1 MVTMKSAVL
10 TGPGPLT
17 VEEVTLDGPEAG
29 EVLVRIDSC
38 GVCHS
43 DLHVINGVRAAG
55 KVPAPVIL
63 GHEAAGIVEEV
74 GAGVKSVQPGDHV
87 IMAFH
92 PTCGTCYY
100 CRRGMPQ
107 ICETPDFAERAVD
120 GPRPRLKING
130 ETPARQGIGV
140 GGFSEYTC
148 MPEGGVIKVREDAP
162 LDTICLIGCGVT
174 TGIGAV
180 TNAARVEPGSLVAVI
195 GLGGVGLNCVQGA
208 KLAGAHRIIAID
220 MLADKL
226 EMAGKFGATDFVDA
240 GKEDDVVA
248 RVQEMTGGRLDY
260 AFEAI
265 GLAKTV
271 EQAFAM
277 IRPGG
282 TAVAVGVTGENVTVP
297 GRAFLAEK
305 KLIGSLY
312 GSASIHY
319 MIPRLVDLYM
329 EDKVM
334 LDELVSKRRPLTEIN
349 EAFEDLEAGHVA
361 RSVITLS

>member
-1 MVTMKSAVL
+1 MKSAVL

-17 VEEVTLDGPEAG
+17 IEEVTLDGPEAG
-29 EVLVRIDSC
+29 EVLVKIHAC

-43 DLHVINGVRAAG
+43 DLHHIHGVRNSG
-55 KVPAPVIL
+55 QSLPSPVIL
-63 GHEAAGIVEEV
+63 GHEAAGIVESV
-74 GAGVKSVQPGDHV
+74 GQGVTSVVPGDHV

-92 PTCGTCYY
+92 PTCGKCFY
-100 CRRGMPQ
+100 CRRAMPQ
-107 ICETPDFAERAVD
+107 ICETPDYPERAVD

-148 MPEGGVIKVREDAP
+148 MPEGGVIKIRKDAP
-162 LDTICLIGCGVT
+162 LDIVCLIGCGVT

-180 TNAARVEPGSLVAVI
+180 VNTAKVEAGSNVAVI
-195 GLGGVGLNCVQGA
+195 GLGGVGLNVVQGA
-208 KLAGAHRIIAID
+208 RLAGAHRIIAVD
-220 MLADKL
+220 MLPDKL
-226 EMAGKFGATDFVDA
+226 EMAARFGATDFVNA
-240 GKEDDVVA
+240 AEEPDVVGKVKEIA
-248 RVQEMTGGRLDY
+248 GGYLDY

-265 GLAKTV
+265 GLARTV

-277 IRPGG
+277 IRSGG
-282 TAVAVGVTGENVTVP
+282 TAVVVGVTGEDVTVP
-297 GRAFLAEK
+297 GRAFLGEK

-329 EDKVM
+329 ENKIM
-334 LDELVSKRRPLTEIN
+334 LNELVSKRRPLSEIN
-349 EAFEDLEAGHVA
+349 EAFADLEEGHVA
-361 RSVITLS
+361 RTVINF

>member
-10 TGPGPLT
+10 TGPGPLSI
-17 VEEVTLDGPEAG
+17 EEVTLDGPEAG
-29 EVLVRIDSC
+29 EVLVKITAC

-55 KVPAPVIL
+55 KTATPIIL
-63 GHEAAGIVEEV
+63 GHEAAGIVEEI
-74 GAGVKSVQPGDHV
+74 GANVRSVKPGDHV

-100 CRRGMPQ
+100 CRRAMPQ
-107 ICETPDFAERAVD
+107 ICETPDFPDRSVD
-120 GPRPRLKING
+120 GRRPRLKING
-130 ETPARQGIGV
+130 EVPARQGIGV
-140 GGFSEYTC
+140 GGFSEFTC
-148 MPEGGVIKVREDAP
+148 MPEGGVIRIRNDAP
-162 LDTICLIGCGVT
+162 LETVCLVGCGVT

-180 TNAARVEPGSLVAVI
+180 TNAARVEAGSMVAVI
-195 GLGGVGLNCVQGA
+195 GLGGVGLNCIQGA
-208 KLAGAHRIIAID
+208 RLAGAHRIFAID
-220 MLADKL
+220 TLADKL
-226 EMAGKFGATDFVDA
+226 EMAAQFGATDFINA
-240 GKEDDVVA
+240 SQEEDVVA
-248 RVQEMTGGRLDY
+248 RVIEMTDGRLDY

-265 GLAKTV
+265 GLGKTV
-271 EQAFAM
+271 EQAFGM

-282 TAVAVGVTGENVTVP
+282 TAVVVGVTADNVTVP

-329 EDKVM
+329 EGKVQ
-334 LDELVSKRRPLTEIN
+334 LDELVSKRRPLAEIN
-349 EAFEDLEAGHVA
+349 EAFADLAAGHVA
-361 RSVITLS
+361 RSVMNIA

>member
-1 MVTMKSAVL
+1 MKSAVL
-10 TGPGPLT
+10 SGPGPLT
-17 VEEVTLDGPEAG
+17 IEEVTLDGPGAG
-29 EVLVRIDSC
+29 EVLVKIAAC

-55 KVPAPVIL
+55 QAATPVIL
-63 GHEAAGIVEEV
+63 GHEAAGVVEEI
-74 GAGVKSVQPGDHV
+74 GPGVTSVVPGDHV

-92 PTCGTCYY
+92 PTCGKCYY
-100 CRRGMPQ
+100 CRRAMPQ
-107 ICETPDFAERAVD
+107 ICETPDYPDRAVD
-120 GPRPRLKING
+120 GAHPRLRVAGK
-130 ETPARQGIGV
+130 TPARQGIGV

-148 MPEGGVIKVREDAP
+148 MPEGGVVKIRKDAP
-162 LDTICLIGCGVT
+162 LETVCLIGCAVT

-180 TNAARVEPGSLVAVI
+180 TNAAKVEPGSLVAVI

-208 KLAGAHRIIAID
+208 RLAGAHRIIAID
-220 MLADKL
+220 VLPDKL
-226 EMAGKFGATDFVDA
+226 EMAARFGATDFINA
-240 GKEDDVVA
+240 SAEEDVV
-248 RVQEMTGGRLDY
+248 RKVVELTQGRLDY

-265 GLAKTV
+265 GLGKTV

-282 TAVAVGVTGENVTVP
+282 TAVAVGVTAQNVTVP

-329 EDKVM
+329 EDKIM
-334 LDELVSKRRPLTEIN
+334 LDELVSKRRPLSEIN
-349 EAFEDLEAGHVA
+349 EAFADLEAGHVA
-361 RSVITLS
+361 RSVLYPGQ

>member
-1 MVTMKSAVL
+1 MVSMKSAVL
-10 TGPGPLT
+10 TGPGPMT
-17 VEEVTLDGPEAG
+17 IEDVTLDGPEAG
-29 EVLVRIDSC
+29 EVLVRISAC

-55 KVPAPVIL
+55 STPVPIIL
-63 GHEAAGIVEEV
+63 GHEAAGVVEAI
-74 GAGVKSVQPGDHV
+74 GPGVQSVKPGDHV

-92 PTCGTCYY
+92 PTCGKCYY
-100 CRRGMPQ
+100 CRRAMPQ
-107 ICETPDFAERAVD
+107 ICETPDYPERGVD
-120 GPRPRLKING
+120 GSRPRLKING
-130 ETPARQGIGV
+130 ETAARQGIGV

-148 MPEGGVIKVREDAP
+148 MPEGGVVKIRDDAP
-162 LDTICLIGCGVT
+162 LDTVCLIGCGVT

-180 TNAARVEPGSLVAVI
+180 TNAARVEAGSIVAII

-208 KLAGAHRIIAID
+208 RLAGAHRIIAVD
-220 MLADKL
+220 MLPDKL
-226 EMAGKFGATDFVDA
+226 EMAAKFGATDFVNA
-240 GKEDDVVA
+240 SQEQDVVA
-248 RVQEMTGGRLDY
+248 RVQNIAGGRLDY

-265 GLAKTV
+265 GLAQTV

-282 TAVAVGVTGENVTVP
+282 TAVAVGVTGQDVTVP

-329 EDKVM
+329 EDKIM

-349 EAFEDLEAGHVA
+349 QAFEDLEAGHVA
-361 RSVITLS
+361 RSVINLA